1 MKKPLWAL
9 LVVLAGIGYFAVSD
23 HRGLQQR
30 ATSSTTS
37 PTPTQSRT
45 DPQRDVDLLGRAFAE
60 HLSNVR
66 VTAEGVVIKTLADD
80 TRGSRHQRFLLELP
94 SGQTVLV
101 AHNID
106 LASRIDTLRAGDQV
120 SLAGEYEWN
129 ERGGVIHWT
138 HRDPRGNHAA
148 GWIQH
153 QGRRYQ

>member
-1 MKKPLWAL
+1 MKKSL
-9 LVVLAGIGYFAVSD
+9 LVLLIFLGSIVYF
-23 HRGLQQR
+23 LQEHGAPSQSGSTPASR
-30 ATSSTTS
+30 STGAPAT
-37 PTPTQSRT
+37 
-45 DPQRDVDLLGRAFAE
+45 DLLARAFAE
-60 HLSNVR
+60 HRSNVR
-66 VTAEGVVIKTLADD
+66 VMAEGVVVKMLADD

-94 SGQTVLV
+94 SGQTVLI

-106 LASRIDTLRAGDQV
+106 LATRVDALRAGDRV

-153 QGRRYQ
+153 QGRTYQ